1 MAKCAG
7 GCCSHQED
15 NKNDHGHDHDHDQ
28 NLTLQE
34 ILKESFFAII
44 SFVILFAGIIIEFL
58 KIPFFQD
65 TLTQLIWYGVPFILV
80 GFPVILTAIKLML
93 KGDFFNELSLM
104 SIATI
109 GAFVLGEFSEG
120 LGVMVFYSI
129 GEVFQGLA
137 VSKAKNNIKALL
149 DVRPDVAYVLR
160 GDVIVPLDP
169 EEVEIGEIIEI
180 RTGEKIPLDGVL
192 ITEKA
197 AFNTAALTGESVP
210 RNIKANEEVLA
221 GMLSSDKTVRI
232 QVTKTYQNSTLARIL
247 TMVQE
252 ASENKSPTEQFIRKF
267 ARVYTPIVFGLA
279 TLLVIAPF
287 FILGA
292 TEYEFATWFYRSL
305 IFLVISCPC
314 AFVISVPL
322 GYFGGIGLGSSQG
335 VLFKGGN
342 FLEAMNNL
350 KTLVTD
356 KTGTITKGVFTVQE
370 VIAEDKDLFFKNL
383 LAIEKH
389 STHPIAKAIIEY
401 LTTQNI
407 SPVEVDK
414 VSEIAGLGLEGQVSQ
429 GTLLV
434 GNIKLMDKNNISVPE
449 HLRNIAKTVVFAGLN
464 NSFLGAAV
472 VADEIKEDARLA
484 IQKLHKLGVNVIML
498 SGDKQEIVD
507 EIAKELS
514 IDEAYGELLP
524 AQKAEYFEKIKKE
537 SNPKDIVAFV
547 GDGINDAPVLALSDV
562 GIAMGGLGSDLA
574 IETADVIIQ
583 TDEPSKIPLAVN
595 IAQETRKIVVQNIT
609 LAMGVKLIVLFLGA
623 YGLASM
629 WEAIFADVGVSLI
642 ATVNST
648 RLLGKK
654 FN

>member
-1 MAKCAG
+1 
-7 GCCSHQED
+7 
-15 NKNDHGHDHDHDQ
+15 
-28 NLTLQE
+28 
-34 ILKESFFAII
+34 
-44 SFVILFAGIIIEFL
+44 
-58 KIPFFQD
+58 
-65 TLTQLIWYGVPFILV
+65 
-80 GFPVILTAIKLML
+80 
-93 KGDFFNELSLM
+93 
-104 SIATI
+104 
-109 GAFVLGEFSEG
+109 
-120 LGVMVFYSI
+120 
-129 GEVFQGLA
+129 
-137 VSKAKNNIKALL
+137 
-149 DVRPDVAYVLR
+149 
-160 GDVIVPLDP
+160 
-169 EEVEIGEIIEI
+169 
-180 RTGEKIPLDGVL
+180 
-192 ITEKA
+192 
-197 AFNTAALTGESVP
+197 
-210 RNIKANEEVLA
+210 
-221 GMLSSDKTVRI
+221 MLSSDKTVRI

>member
-44 SFVILFAGIIIEFL
+44 SFVILFAGIIIDFL

>member
-44 SFVILFAGIIIEFL
+44 SFVILFAGIIIDFL

-109 GAFVLGEFSEG
+109 GAFVLGEFAEG

-169 EEVEIGEIIEI
+169 EDVEIGEIIEI

-292 TEYEFATWFYRSL
+292 TEYEFADWFYRSL

-537 SNPKDIVAFV
+537 SKPKDIIAFV

>member
-44 SFVILFAGIIIEFL
+44 SFVILFAGIIIDFL

-292 TEYEFATWFYRSL
+292 TEYEFADWFYRSL

-537 SNPKDIVAFV
+537 SKPKDIIAFV

-648 RLLGKK
+648 RLLGKE